1 MNPRRSERGMTLI
14 EVLVALA
21 IVAITLAAG
30 IKAAGALTGN
40 TQRLAD
46 TLAAQWC
53 ADNYLTRL
61 RLERQLPPVG
71 DSEFTCE
78 QVGQTYMGRVS
89 VRPTPN
95 PLFRRID
102 VHLLDPE
109 GLHLLL
115 YTTVMSR
122 L

>member
-102 VHLLDPE
+102 VHLFDPE
-109 GLHLLL
+109 EQHLLL